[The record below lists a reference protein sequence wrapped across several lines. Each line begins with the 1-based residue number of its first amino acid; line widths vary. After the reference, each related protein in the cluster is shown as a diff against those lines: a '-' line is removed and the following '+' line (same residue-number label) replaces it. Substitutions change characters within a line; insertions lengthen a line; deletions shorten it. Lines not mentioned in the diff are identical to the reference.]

1 MKRDKNKVEHSIEL
15 LVKNAEKDNQNLMP
29 HIINAIKN
37 RVTLG
42 EISDA
47 FQSVFGKYEPRV
59 SFWFLFFTSDRLLQ
73 NYQILKNTIKE
84 QNKDVLQ

>member
-1 MKRDKNKVEHSIEL
+1 LI
-15 LVKNAEKDNQNLMP
+15 KNAEKDNQNLMP

-47 FQSVFGKYEPRV
+47 FQLVFGRYEPRV
-59 SFWFLFFTSDRLLQ
+59 SF
-73 NYQILKNTIKE
+73 
-84 QNKDVLQ
+84 

>member
-1 MKRDKNKVEHSIEL
+1 MEPEIEKKQVARLKELKMKRDKNKVEHSIEL

-47 FQSVFGKYEPRV
+47 FQLVFGRYEPRI
-59 SFWFLFFTSDRLLQ
+59 SF
-73 NYQILKNTIKE
+73 
-84 QNKDVLQ
+84 